1 MTRSNKETTMLALVR
16 DGRNDP
22 PVTLQEVREP
32 QPKKGEA
39 LVQVRASTVNRGEL
53 ALLASR
59 ADGWRPG
66 QDVAGVVVTP
76 AADGSGPPAGARVVG
91 LAEAAAWSQ
100 RVAVPVERLAVIDD
114 AVPFETAATL
124 GLAGL
129 TGLRSLREVGPLL
142 GRRLLILGASGGLG
156 HLVVQL
162 AALAGA
168 DVSALVRTESLV
180 AGSHLAD
187 LGVRQLIA
195 GEEPETAAF
204 DAVVDVV
211 GGASLERAIR
221 AVRPGG
227 TIMLLGATDP
237 QPANISLLDF
247 IRHEGARILTFFS
260 YAGDNATIGADLDTL
275 AQLVAQGRLHPT
287 ISLAV
292 NWKDVGRLL
301 DAMRDGKL
309 AGKTVLT
316 VTSP

>member
-1 MTRSNKETTMLALVR
+1 MLALVR

-22 PVTLQEVREP
+22 SVTLQEVPEP
-32 QPKKGEA
+32 QPKEGEA

-66 QDVAGVVVTP
+66 QDVAGVVATP
-76 AADGSGPPAGARVVG
+76 AADGNGPPAGTRVIG

-114 AVPFETAATL
+114 AVPFESAATL

-129 TGLRSLREVGPLL
+129 TALRSLREIGPLL
-142 GRRLLILGASGGLG
+142 GRSVLVLGASGGLG
-156 HLVVQL
+156 HF
-162 AALAGA
+162 
-168 DVSALVRTESLV
+168 VRTDATG
-180 AGSHLAD
+180 AGSRLAD

-204 DAVVDVV
+204 EVVVDVV

-227 TIMLLGATDP
+227 TIMLLGVTDP
-237 QPANISLLDF
+237 QPARITLLDF
-247 IRHEGARILTFFS
+247 IGHEGARILTFFS
-260 YAGDNATIGADLDTL
+260 YAGDDAAIGPDLDTL

-287 ISLAV
+287 ISIAV
-292 NWKDVGRLL
+292 DWKDVGRLL
-301 DAMRDGKL
+301 DAMREGKL